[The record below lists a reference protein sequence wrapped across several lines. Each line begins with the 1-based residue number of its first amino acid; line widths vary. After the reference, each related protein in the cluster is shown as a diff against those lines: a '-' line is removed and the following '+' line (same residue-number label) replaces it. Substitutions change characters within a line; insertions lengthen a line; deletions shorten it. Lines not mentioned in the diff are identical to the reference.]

1 MKFTHQY
8 RLYPDAHQKVKLNQ
22 WLRICRY
29 WYNRQLGERFT
40 WWQENRCAVNSC
52 PLITYLPEL
61 KDNPNYYS
69 QKKQLPVLKKDLI
82 TVQHSK
88 ELLDLGEVYSTVLQ
102 EVCDRVK
109 KAFERYTKGDKDGKR
124 SGKPRFK
131 NTARYRTLTFPNAV
145 DRDINSSLNLKR
157 LGLDLFPSI
166 KRRRGKPVII
176 SSDTNST
183 SKKVLT
189 VLRKASEAHVVL
201 NNQRG

>member
-82 TVQHSK
+82 TVQHSQ

-131 NTARYRTLTFPNAV
+131 NTARYRTLTFPNADHEWLKFCTV
-145 DRDINSSLNLKR
+145 NGKWLFVQIPKIGLMKVRHHRPLLMGQRLNKFL
-157 LGLDLFPSI
+157 
-166 KRRRGKPVII
+166 
-176 SSDTNST
+176 
-183 SKKVLT
+183 
-189 VLRKASEAHVVL
+189 
-201 NNQRG
+201 